1 MAAYLCIRSKA
12 IMAFEFPIRVYYE
25 DTDAGGI
32 VYHSNYLNFC
42 ERARTEYLRHLG
54 IEQDTYLEHNIAFVV
69 KTMEIDFKAAAKFNE
84 ELIVLTE
91 VSKIKRASIEFS
103 QTIINKVQLVV
114 FSAKVKVASVNTQ
127 EMKPIAIPENI
138 LGVLQSA
145 S

>member
-1 MAAYLCIRSKA
+1 
-12 IMAFEFPIRVYYE
+12 MAFQFPIRVYYE

-69 KTMEIDFKAAAKFNE
+69 KSMEIDFKTAAKFND
-84 ELIVLTE
+84 ELVVNTKVIN
-91 VSKIKRASIEFS
+91 SKRASVEFS
-103 QTIINKVQLVV
+103 QIIMNKLQQVV
-114 FSAKVKVASVNTQ
+114 FTAKVKVACVDTTQ
-127 EMKPIAIPENI
+127 MKPMAIPEKI
-138 LGVLQSA
+138 LGVLKSA

>member
-1 MAAYLCIRSKA
+1 MAYQ
-12 IMAFEFPIRVYYE
+12 FPVRVYYE

-69 KTMEIDFKAAAKFNE
+69 KSMEIDFKTAAKFND
-84 ELIVLTE
+84 ELVVNTKVIN
-91 VSKIKRASIEFS
+91 SKRASVEFS
-103 QTIINKVQLVV
+103 QIIMNKLQQVV
-114 FSAKVKVASVNTQ
+114 FTAKVKVACVDTIQ
-127 EMKPIAIPENI
+127 MKPMAIPEKI
-138 LGVLQSA
+138 LGVLKSA

>member
-1 MAAYLCIRSKA
+1 MS
-12 IMAFEFPIRVYYE
+12 FSFPIRVYYE

-54 IEQDTYLEHNIAFVV
+54 IEQDSYLKHNIAFVV
-69 KTMEIDFKAAAKFNE
+69 KSMEIDFKAAAKFND
-84 ELIVLTE
+84 ELEVKTE
-91 VSKIKRASIEFS
+91 VIYSKRASVGFS
-103 QTIINKVQLVV
+103 QTIMNKLQQIV
-114 FSAKVKVASVNTQ
+114 FTAKVKVACVDTSQ
-127 EMKPIAIPENI
+127 MKPMAIPENI

>member
-1 MAAYLCIRSKA
+1 MHSKGA
-12 IMAFEFPIRVYYE
+12 NRKMSFQFPIRVYYE

-54 IEQDTYLEHNIAFVV
+54 IEQDTYLKHNIAFVV

-84 ELIVLTE
+84 ELNVISE
-91 VSKIKRASIEFS
+91 VIKIIRASVEFS
-103 QTIINKVQLVV
+103 QIIMNQMQQVV

>member
-1 MAAYLCIRSKA
+1 
-12 IMAFEFPIRVYYE
+12 MAFEFPIRVYYE

-91 VSKIKRASIEFS
+91 VSKIKRASVEFS
-103 QTIINKVQLVV
+103 QTIINKVQQVV